1 MILAMV
7 ACGGVLT
14 CQSHC
19 CPWPIFCD
27 CELCHFATWGLV
39 LALTTGKE
47 LQFQNGHTILSTHFT
62 NDFNFSWMFLQ
73 GIETLPLRMERHCEN
88 TKKVAEFLKDHPKVE
103 WIRYPGLKDDSQY
116 EKNLKYLQGKGG
128 SLVVFEMS
136 GGADAGKNFIDS
148 LELLSHVA
156 NVGDAKS
163 LAIHP
168 ATTTH
173 SQMNEQEQANCG
185 ITPGMVRL
193 SIGLEH
199 IDDILADIDHAL
211 SKV

>member
-1 MILAMV
+1 
-7 ACGGVLT
+7 
-14 CQSHC
+14 
-19 CPWPIFCD
+19 
-27 CELCHFATWGLV
+27 
-39 LALTTGKE
+39 
-47 LQFQNGHTILSTHFT
+47 
-62 NDFNFSWMFLQ
+62 MFLQ

-88 TKKVAEFLKDHPKVE
+88 TLKVAQFLKDHPKVE
-103 WIRYPGLKDDSQY
+103 WVRYPGLPDDSEY

-128 SLVVFEMS
+128 SLVVFELAGGKES
-136 GGADAGKNFIDS
+136 GQKFIDS

-173 SQMNEQEQANCG
+173 SQMSPTQQADCG

-193 SIGLEH
+193 SIGIETA
-199 IDDILADIDHAL
+199 DDILADIENAL
-211 SKV
+211 SQA